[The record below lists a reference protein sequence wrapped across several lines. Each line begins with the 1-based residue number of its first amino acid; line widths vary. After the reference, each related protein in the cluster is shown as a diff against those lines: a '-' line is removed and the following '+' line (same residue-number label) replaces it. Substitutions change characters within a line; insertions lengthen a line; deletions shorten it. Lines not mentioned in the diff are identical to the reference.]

1 MFLKNYIHIQLNPKK
16 KKKSQEYIA
25 KKSKRCLAGKRKMD
39 RFIIICNYSSFLYF
53 LLILGR

>member
-1 MFLKNYIHIQLNPKK
+1 MFLKNYIHIQLNPK

-39 RFIIICNYSSFLYF
+39 CFVIVCNYSSFLYF